1 MYFEVC
7 RLVQSCKKMIRRKLN
22 CSRHYRQSH
31 NMNTAQ
37 YTSATESGLE
47 YLQQLL
53 PHLTIIKTEG
63 TKTSVGSFM
72 IENSQTDDYV
82 YDVEGNNAWDTKE
95 EAESALVNFL
105 TRNI

>member
-1 MYFEVC
+1 
-7 RLVQSCKKMIRRKLN
+7 
-22 CSRHYRQSH
+22 
-31 NMNTAQ
+31 MNTAQ
-37 YTSATESGLE
+37 CTSATESGLE

-82 YDVEGNNAWDTKE
+82 YDAEGNNAWDTKE